1 MYTLQND
8 QSKSISH
15 PSPSIVRKILFLFLV
30 MRTFKIYSQQIN
42 NRCFLVAE
50 LCLFVI
56 PWTIARQAPLSMGF
70 SWQEHWS
77 GLPCP
82 PPGDLPNPGN
92 DPRSPTLHTDSLLSE
107 PPGKPPSLI
116 MFLSVSTKLC
126 LSLFSFLLLSNVMLQ
141 TLENVLFHA
150 QGAQWIKCPHPTR
163 TVCELSSVKVP
174 HETRVCA
181 SGATGTGC

>member
-1 MYTLQND
+1 ML
-8 QSKSISH
+8 SC
-15 PSPSIVRKILFLFLV
+15 VRLFS
-30 MRTFKIYSQQIN
+30 TT
-42 NRCFLVAE
+42 
-50 LCLFVI
+50 
-56 PWTIARQAPLSMGF
+56 WTVARQAPLSMGF

-126 LSLFSFLLLSNVMLQ
+126 LSLFSFLLLSNVMLR

-181 SGATGTGC
+181 SGALSQNSARTLSWSDEDTLSDRKSTRLNSSH